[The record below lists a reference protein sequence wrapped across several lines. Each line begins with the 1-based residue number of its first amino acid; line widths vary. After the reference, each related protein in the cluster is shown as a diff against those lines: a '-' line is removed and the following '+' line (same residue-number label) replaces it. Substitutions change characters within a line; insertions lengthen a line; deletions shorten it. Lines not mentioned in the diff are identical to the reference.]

1 MGLHIYIYKDNMG
14 DCTNN
19 GISSK
24 NIEGLTIT
32 NIDGPFEPCKRY
44 PEAELVLQSFFH
56 GKSVKIVAKQDKD
69 KLTMFGGNY
78 GATSDSRFSKA
89 IETMLGHNFYGAI
102 PIHDR
107 IE

>member
-1 MGLHIYIYKDNMG
+1 MGLHIYIYKDNLG

-24 NIEGLTIT
+24 KIKGLTIT
-32 NIDGPFEPCKRY
+32 NIDAPFEPCEDY
-44 PEAELVLQSFFH
+44 PPVKLILQKFSH
-56 GKSVKIVAKQDKD
+56 GNSVKIIAEKD
-69 KLTMFGGNY
+69 INKNTMFGGNF
-78 GATSDSRFSKA
+78 GATSDSRFNEA
-89 IETMLGHNFYGAI
+89 IEKMLGYNFYGAI

>member
-1 MGLHIYIYKDNMG
+1 MGLFIYIYKDNLG

-24 NIEGLTIT
+24 KIKGLTIT
-32 NIDGPFEPCKRY
+32 NINGPFKPCKDY
-44 PEAELVLQSFFH
+44 PAAKLILQKFSF
-56 GKSVKIVAKQDKD
+56 GNSVKIVAEKD
-69 KLTMFGGNY
+69 INKHTMFGGNY
-78 GATSDSRFSKA
+78 GATSDSRFNEA
-89 IETMLGHNFYGAI
+89 IKKMLGHNFYGAI